1 MFSKFSVQCLM
12 KKHFSFMQI
21 YKFSKYE
28 LNFLKPWARGHQR
41 VPSGSREFHEVT
53 KRDAQVR
60 LQAELDKLIESSTNE
75 ASKQG
80 CKKELDG
87 FARLFD
93 RFLRDTGPSV
103 VWEKI
108 QKLPEG
114 AVRDYKTL
122 NRPSLDESKA
132 MLEKL
137 IVVKLNGGLG
147 TSMGCHGP
155 KSVIAVRSELSFL
168 DLTVQQIQH
177 LNKTY
182 KTNVPLVLMN
192 SFNTDDDTQK
202 IIRKYEGLQVEIYT
216 FNQSCY
222 PRIYKETLL
231 PVPKQCDINKDA
243 EAWYPPGHGDFYES
257 LHNSG
262 LLDKFIS
269 QGRDYCF
276 VSNIDNLGATVDLNI
291 FNLMVNN
298 PSGTSTEFL
307 MEVTDKTKADVK
319 GGTLIHY
326 EDKLRLLE
334 IAQVPKDHIDDF
346 KSVKTFKFFN
356 TNNLWV
362 KLSAIRRI
370 ITEASLNME
379 IIVNHKTLS
388 NNINII
394 QLETAVGDAMKC
406 FEGCLGINVPRSRFL
421 PVKKTSDLMLVM
433 SNLYT
438 LNQGTLVMSPQ
449 RMFPTTPL
457 VKLGDK
463 NFSKVSE
470 FLSRFATIP
479 DMLELDHLTVSGDVT
494 FGRGVCLKGTVI
506 IIANHG
512 DRIDIPAGAMLENK
526 IVSGNLR
533 ILDH

>member
-1 MFSKFSVQCLM
+1 MPL
-12 KKHFSFMQI
+12 
-21 YKFSKYE
+21 
-28 LNFLKPWARGHQR
+28 LKSDLLWGRGHQR

-53 KRDAQVR
+53 KRDAEVR
-60 LQAELDKLIESSTNE
+60 LQVELDKLVSSAPNE
-75 ASKQG
+75 TAKNI

-87 FARLFD
+87 FAKLFD
-93 RFLRDTGPSV
+93 RFLRETGPSV
-103 VWEKI
+103 DWNKI

-114 AVRDYKTL
+114 AVLDYGTL
-122 NRPSLDESKA
+122 SRPSLEVAKS

-155 KSVIAVRSELSFL
+155 KSVIQVRSELSFL

-177 LNKTY
+177 LNRTY

-192 SFNTDDDTQK
+192 SFNTDEDTQK
-202 IIRKYEGLQVEIYT
+202 IIRKYKGLQVEIYT

-231 PVPKQCDINKDA
+231 PVPKKCDPTNDS
-243 EAWYPPGHGDFYES
+243 EAWYPPGHGDFYDS
-257 LHNSG
+257 LNNSG
-262 LLDKFIS
+262 LLDRFIE

-291 FNLMVNN
+291 FNLMVDSSKS
-298 PSGTSTEFL
+298 PEFL

-334 IAQVPKDHIDDF
+334 IAQVPKDHVDDF

-362 KLSAIRRI
+362 KLSAIKRVI
-370 ITEASLNME
+370 SEGSLNME
-379 IIVNHKTLS
+379 IIVNNKTLS
-388 NNINII
+388 NNMNII
-394 QLETAVGDAMKC
+394 QLETAAGAAMKC

-457 VKLGDK
+457 VKLGD
-463 NFSKVSE
+463 NHFSKVSE
-470 FLSRFATIP
+470 FLRRFATIP

-494 FGRGVCLKGTVI
+494 FGKGVSLKGTVI

-512 DRIDIPAGAMLENK
+512 DRIDIPAGALLENK